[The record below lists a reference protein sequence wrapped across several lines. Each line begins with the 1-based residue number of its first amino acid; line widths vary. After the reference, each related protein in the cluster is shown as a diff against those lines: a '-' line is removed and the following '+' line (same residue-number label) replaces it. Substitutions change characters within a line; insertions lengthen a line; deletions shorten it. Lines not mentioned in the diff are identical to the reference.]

1 MRLVTFIKEKAAHIG
16 ALIENDRTVIDLTS
30 AGFGN
35 DLNELIDGGA
45 TRLDEVAAAVSAA
58 SVTHDAEGLQ
68 LLAPLPRP
76 RRNIL
81 CVGKNYY
88 EHAEE
93 FHSSGFDSTGKGAV
107 PEFPIVFTKAPS
119 SVIGPGEAI
128 NVANDYTN
136 STDYEG
142 EITVVIGKG
151 GRNISKADAYD
162 HIFGYTIIND
172 VTARTLQH
180 QHNQWFIGKS
190 VDTYCPMGPVLVTS
204 DEIADVDAMHM
215 ITRVNGEVRQDVLAN
230 DMIFDIP
237 TTIETLSR
245 TMMLEPGD
253 IIATGTCAGVGIGF
267 KPPKYLK
274 AGDVVEIEVSG
285 IGTLSNKVIA

>member
-1 MRLVTFIKEKAAHIG
+1 MRLVTFEKEKTVRIG
-16 ALIENDRTVIDLTS
+16 ALIENDRKVVDLTA

-35 DLNELIDGGA
+35 DLNEMIAAGTAQWAD
-45 TRLDEVAAAVSAA
+45 VSAAVSSA
-58 SVTHDAEGLQ
+58 SMTHDAKSLQ
-68 LLAPLPRP
+68 ILAPLPKP
-76 RRNIL
+76 RRNIM

-93 FHSSGFDSTGKGAV
+93 FHNSGFDSTGKGAV
-107 PEFPIVFTKAPS
+107 PEFPIIFTKAPS
-119 SVIGPGEAI
+119 SVIGPGAAI
-128 NVANDYTN
+128 NVANDYSN

-142 EITVVIGKG
+142 EIAVVIGTG

-162 HIFGYTIIND
+162 HVFGYTIIND

-190 VDTYCPMGPVLVTS
+190 VDTYCPMGPVLATS
-204 DEIADVDAMHM
+204 DEIANVNDMHM
-215 ITRVNGEVRQDVLAN
+215 ITRVNGEIRQDVRAS

-253 IIATGTCAGVGIGF
+253 VIATGTCAGVGIGF

-285 IGTLSNKVIA
+285 IGTLSNEVIG